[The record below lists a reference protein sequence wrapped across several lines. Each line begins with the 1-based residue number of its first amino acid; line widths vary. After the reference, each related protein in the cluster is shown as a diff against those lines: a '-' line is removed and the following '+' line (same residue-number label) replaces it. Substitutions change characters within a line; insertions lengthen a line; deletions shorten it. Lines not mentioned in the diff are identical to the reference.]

1 LSIFNK
7 LKEKHFVLSSQ
18 SPRRQQIFNS
28 LGLDHCIRPIEID
41 ESFSSKLKAGEIPEY
56 LAIQKAIPHQG
67 KLADNEILI
76 TADTV
81 VWINNHALNK
91 PANLDE
97 ARDML
102 REISGTKHTVYTAV
116 CLTTN
121 SKQRSFIEGTDV
133 YFHKLDDAEI
143 DYYLSKYAP
152 LDKAGAYGIQE
163 FIGYIGIQKVD
174 GDFYNVVGFP
184 VQRFWKELSHFL

>member
-1 LSIFNK
+1 M
-7 LKEKHFVLSSQ
+7 LSSQ

-41 ESFSSKLKAGEIPEY
+41 ESFSSELKAGEIPEY